1 MAATI
6 RFSSLRRFRRC
17 AEHVSFC
24 LEIACLGVL
33 ELNFSASGEAAPA
46 AEAQI
51 QFSLYVM
58 KVLRYLG
65 AALFRDSFTHD
76 YVIQAPDSSL
86 TSTPQ

>member
-1 MAATI
+1 MCGT
-6 RFSSLRRFRRC
+6 
-17 AEHVSFC
+17 VSFC

-46 AEAQI
+46 AEAQN

-65 AALFRDSFTHD
+65 AALCLYPSTYFTNRC
-76 YVIQAPDSSL
+76 
-86 TSTPQ
+86 STQVWLKC

>member
-1 MAATI
+1 MCGT
-6 RFSSLRRFRRC
+6 
-17 AEHVSFC
+17 VSFC

-46 AEAQI
+46 AEAQN

-65 AALFRDSFTHD
+65 AALEDL
-76 YVIQAPDSSL
+76 I
-86 TSTPQ
+86 